1 MKKIQKA
8 AKENFE
14 LSHFKVIFNFESFLC
29 SNEPNNYIKEIE
41 AQLVT
46 QNASASDKNAIVGVA
61 NIYKV
66 ELGRAMNERQST
78 AEIFDSFNDE
88 LFDYY
93 ETLFD
98 LESEEFNLN
107 LEKLAEPGMGSD
119 LLIIDK
125 VEIIPNYRGMNLG
138 LVLAQEAIS
147 NLSGGCQYV
156 TLRPFPLQFGPH
168 KKLSSNKKTD
178 LKYDLFD
185 RDEKK
190 AFIKLR
196 NYWGQLNFV
205 RVGKSNVFLKSPD
218 TFPHINVENFF
229 KTPTSVNKSKNT
241 KKRRVNS

>member
-1 MKKIQKA
+1 MKKIQKPI
-8 AKENFE
+8 KENFE
-14 LSHFKVIFNFESFLC
+14 ISNFKVIFNFESVLC
-29 SNEPNNYIKEIE
+29 SNEPHDYIKEIE
-41 AQLVT
+41 AQLVI
-46 QNASASDKNAIVGVA
+46 QNISTPDKNVIVGVA

-78 AEIFDSFNDE
+78 TEIFDSYNDE

-125 VEIIPNYRGMNLG
+125 VEILPKYRGMNLG

-168 KKLSSNKKTD
+168 KKIPANKKAA

-185 RDEKK
+185 RIEKK
-190 AFIKLR
+190 AFSKLR
-196 NYWGQLNFV
+196 NHWGKLNFV
-205 RVGKSNVFLKSPD
+205 RVGKSNVFIKSPESL
-218 TFPHINVENFF
+218 PHINIENLF
-229 KTPTSVNKSKNT
+229 KTPASVEKSKIP